1 MRFCTSAPFSTIEA
15 FLFFLPLR
23 PAKARARAKGME
35 TRRLSSASLPLLS
48 PEAHRVSGRGASI
61 SPEEWQG
68 WGSTSPVPAMVV
80 EVIEDLKLL
89 ERNVDARMDFGGNH
103 GKLQGDFKVHED
115 KKHRAKYKSLGDS
128 ESKLQFFSARQIACR
143 LLGSRD
149 YLCQKCW
156 LAKEDCMCSR
166 VIPYNSWHR
175 IRFWLYMH
183 PKVGSFVCC
192 FSIDHKALNSVLSK
206 NIDPSLQDFLR
217 QNNTGKL
224 LWQVFGVHA
233 ANLILFGISENE
245 DMLWDALKLSGKDKV
260 WCLYPNKNAASKSVK
275 DSFYHT
281 FLADPMVDCQ
291 PENANSYDVFNFI
304 LLDGTWSNSTAMFS
318 RLKERAK
325 SLWGEELPCI
335 SLNTGL
341 SLMHRLRPQPSWD
354 RTCTAAA
361 ASGLLQELHLLP
373 AFDSYELDK
382 HADAIEDALEVLLD
396 VLTQRRLRMGRP
408 VAREGRHCSNII
420 PQAPDDSC

>member
-1 MRFCTSAPFSTIEA
+1 MRFCTSAPFSTIEG
-15 FLFFLPLR
+15 FLFLLPLR
-23 PAKARARAKGME
+23 PAKARARARAKGME
-35 TRRLSSASLPLLS
+35 TRRLSSASLSLLS
-48 PEAHRVSGRGASI
+48 PDSHGVSGRGASI

-89 ERNVDARMDFGGNH
+89 ERHVDARMDFGGNH
-103 GKLQGDFKVHED
+103 GKLQGEFKVHED

-183 PKVGSFVCC
+183 PK
-192 FSIDHKALNSVLSK
+192 
-206 NIDPSLQDFLR
+206 DFLR

-245 DMLWDALKLSGKDKV
+245 DMLWNALKLSGKDKV
-260 WCLYPNKNAASKSVK
+260 WCLYPNKNAPSKSVK

-281 FLADPMVDCQ
+281 SLADPMVDCQ

-396 VLTQRRLRMGRP
+396 VLTKRRLRMGRP
-408 VAREGRHCSNII
+408 IAREGRHCSNII

>member
-1 MRFCTSAPFSTIEA
+1 MRFCGIPLNTPLFSIEGS
-15 FLFFLPLR
+15 LFFFPQR
-23 PAKARARAKGME
+23 SAKARAME
-35 TRRLSSASLPLLS
+35 TKRLSCASLSLL
-48 PEAHRVSGRGASI
+48 PTGTHRESGREGSI
-61 SPEEWQG
+61 SLEEWQG
-68 WGSTSPVPAMVV
+68 WGSTSTVPAMVI

-89 ERNVDARMDFGGNH
+89 ERTADADMVFGGKH

-115 KKHRAKYKSLGDS
+115 KKHRAKYKSLNDS
-128 ESKLQFFSARQIACR
+128 EKKLQFFSARQIACR
-143 LLGSRD
+143 LLGSRH

-166 VIPYNSWHR
+166 LVPFHPWHR

-183 PKVGSFVCC
+183 PK
-192 FSIDHKALNSVLSK
+192 
-206 NIDPSLQDFLR
+206 DFLR

-233 ANLILFGISENE
+233 ANLCLFGISENE
-245 DMLWDALKLSGKDKV
+245 EMLWNALKLAGKDKV
-260 WCLYPNKNAASKSVK
+260 WCLFPNKNAATKSVK
-275 DSFYHT
+275 DSF
-281 FLADPMVDCQ
+281 FQNPLDDLDCKTKM
-291 PENANSYDVFNFI
+291 ANFDDVFHFV

-325 SLWGEELPCI
+325 SIWGEGEELPCI
-335 SLNTGL
+335 SLNTGV

-361 ASGLLQELHLLP
+361 AIGLLHELHLVP

-396 VLTQRRLRMGRP
+396 ALTKRRLRMGRTIT
-408 VAREGRHCSNII
+408 RKGRHGSKII
-420 PQAPDDSC
+420 